1 MSAFSP
7 QACAGRVALV
17 TGGGS
22 GIGFEIARQLG
33 LHGAKLVI
41 MGRRQAVLEQSVA
54 ALKADKIDAVFATG
68 DVRRPDDAKAAV
80 ALAVSTFGGL
90 NVLVNCAAGNFL
102 STAEELSTNAFRT
115 VIDIDTVGTFNM
127 STAAFPHLKNNNGVV
142 LNISA
147 NLHLYA
153 TWFQAHASAAKAA
166 VDSLT
171 RSLALEW
178 GRYNI
183 RVVGIAPGPIAD
195 TPGMT
200 KLSGD
205 NDAKLAQAVP
215 LGRYG
220 TKVEMGQVAVFLVS
234 NAGGYVTGH
243 TVIADG
249 GAYLHRAAPI
259 SPEKVSEWSRALSKI
274 VLSMVVRS
282 SVELAAM
289 EAVRAATAFLAA
301 DLAAAPKSCRKRPQ
315 TAIGIRGRLRA
326 SFSSASTRDGLSSLQ
341 DSATTEP
348 RGTMTAWL
356 TSEKHLETLL
366 HARTRVQNAVREL
379 GTAARLKQSLAL
391 DLTLPE
397 LKMLHAALGSQT
409 NAYLEE
415 LYRCFRRLRLHM
427 ASCPAER
434 KKQLDA
440 MFESNAR
447 FHSRADVE
455 ALLAKQQDTTNAMSP
470 LSDRKISMMMTHC
483 DTQGTTQVDMRLFLE
498 LLQTVSS
505 PRETLLGHV
514 FRIVCPHA
522 AVEKTSSQ
530 LRIFKLLALV
540 KETATRHPDAAA
552 DVLQWLQSH
561 ASEAT
566 MSKHVWLSFHRVQSD
581 QFQDD
586 KEFLLY
592 LDRVWNFIALGAKS
606 TDGACASYAA
616 LLSKRDESSA
626 ASKTLVRMEKLERE
640 LDSLVE
646 RMTTTT
652 RDFAQS
658 SAQLEGI
665 TVPGHLLHLASSAV
679 LEKASIALRHV
690 QNLTIE
696 PVASTIP
703 KELHLP
709 SLVRLNVAH
718 VGLSALPDSLA
729 ELVHLQ
735 ELKASHNQLTA
746 SSFPSSLRQ
755 WIHLTSVDLSANKL
769 TAVPSVM
776 EHWRALKQVDLSSNN
791 IVKLPETFVWPHL
804 TSLSLHDNRLVALP
818 ESLEG
823 CHALMELICHR
834 NALTR
839 LPKALACLV
848 HLKEA
853 TWHYNQLAM
862 DHEDASW
869 PSLERLVD
877 IARFSLG
884 HNCLRR
890 LPAALTHLV
899 GLQVCALGHNDLRD
913 LSSVDFSTLVHCV
926 EVDLRQNRLAHLP
939 PSLFRMPKLSLL
951 SVQGNILVAIPDELQ
966 GAPALLCLHANGNR
980 ISKLPREL
988 NASLEHLDLSDNLI
1002 MTIPPTWASKRPR
1015 NQRHGG
1021 ALQTLKL
1028 HDNPLESA
1036 LQQVVDDQVYT
1047 ARSTEQ
1053 LDLAI
1058 GKLVDGVERS
1068 TSKGKVDFMT
1078 FQRKSARNRK
1088 EFDLKVRKGQAKQAV
1103 EFIEWSF
1110 RDVAKVVDCGMEYV
1124 AVASFQAVLTAVGA
1138 PWTHYE
1144 WRRVL
1149 KAFQQPK
1156 KPLVDVERFLTALET
1171 LHDAKP
1177 ATRSF
1182 PAALF
1187 AFLERTAAEEVQRP
1201 QSVAPPRTIVSPPK
1215 PAVSPVKR
1223 KKKDASRV
1231 AGRLQS
1237 SAPPTDVSRLRLKKL
1252 QDKWMS
1258 HDVGQTPRKS
1268 AVQETKSTDLPVMD
1282 KAETPREEDV
1292 IPMEMATPQPKES
1305 LRLLPPTTEEEKRQE
1320 DPV

>member
-1 MSAFSP
+1 
-7 QACAGRVALV
+7 
-17 TGGGS
+17 
-22 GIGFEIARQLG
+22 
-33 LHGAKLVI
+33 
-41 MGRRQAVLEQSVA
+41 
-54 ALKADKIDAVFATG
+54 
-68 DVRRPDDAKAAV
+68 
-80 ALAVSTFGGL
+80 
-90 NVLVNCAAGNFL
+90 
-102 STAEELSTNAFRT
+102 
-115 VIDIDTVGTFNM
+115 
-127 STAAFPHLKNNNGVV
+127 
-142 LNISA
+142 
-147 NLHLYA
+147 
-153 TWFQAHASAAKAA
+153 
-166 VDSLT
+166 
-171 RSLALEW
+171 
-178 GRYNI
+178 
-183 RVVGIAPGPIAD
+183 
-195 TPGMT
+195 
-200 KLSGD
+200 
-205 NDAKLAQAVP
+205 
-215 LGRYG
+215 
-220 TKVEMGQVAVFLVS
+220 
-234 NAGGYVTGH
+234 
-243 TVIADG
+243 
-249 GAYLHRAAPI
+249 
-259 SPEKVSEWSRALSKI
+259 
-274 VLSMVVRS
+274 MVVRS

-326 SFSSASTRDGLSSLQ
+326 SFSSASRRDGLSSLQ

-348 RGTMTAWL
+348 RGMMTAWL
-356 TSEKHLETLL
+356 TGERNLETLL
-366 HARTRVQNAVREL
+366 HAQTLVQNAVREL
-379 GTAARLKQSLAL
+379 GRAARRKQSLAL

-440 MFESNAR
+440 MFESNHR
-447 FHSRADVE
+447 FYSRADVA

-470 LSDRKISMMMTHC
+470 LSDREISMMMTHC
-483 DTQGTTQVDMRLFLE
+483 DTQGTAQVDMRLFLE

-566 MSKHVWLSFHRVQSD
+566 MSKHVWLSFHRIQSD
-581 QFQDD
+581 QFEDD
-586 KEFLLY
+586 MEFLLY

-606 TDGACASYAA
+606 TDVACASYAA
-616 LLSKRDESSA
+616 LLCKRDESSA
-626 ASKTLVRMEKLERE
+626 ASRTLVRMEKLQRE

-646 RMTTTT
+646 RITTTT
-652 RDFAQS
+652 HEFAKS

-665 TVPGHLLHLASSAV
+665 TVPGHFLHLASSAV

-690 QNLTIE
+690 QDLTIE

-709 SLVRLNVAH
+709 SLVRLDVAH

-729 ELVHLQ
+729 ELVHLK

-791 IVKLPETFVWPHL
+791 IVKLPETLVWPHL
-804 TSLSLHDNRLVALP
+804 TSLSIHDNHLVALP
-818 ESLEG
+818 ESLER
-823 CHALMELICHR
+823 CHALMELTCHR

-839 LPKALACLV
+839 LPKALARLV

-913 LSSVDFSTLVHCV
+913 LSWVDFSTLIHCV

-951 SVQGNILVAIPDELQ
+951 SVQGNVLVAIPDEVQ
-966 GAPALLCLHANGNR
+966 GAPALLSLHANGNR

-988 NASLEHLDLSDNLI
+988 NASLEHLDLSNNLI

-1015 NQRHGG
+1015 NQRHG

-1028 HDNPLESA
+1028 NDNPLDGA

-1053 LDLAI
+1053 LYLAMV
-1058 GKLVDGVERS
+1058 KLVDGVERS
-1068 TSKGKVDFMT
+1068 TSKAKVDFMT
-1078 FQRKSARNRK
+1078 FQRGSARNRK

-1103 EFIEWSF
+1103 EFMEWSF

-1124 AVASFQAVLTAVGA
+1124 AVASFQAVLTALGA

-1149 KAFQQPK
+1149 KAFQHPK
-1156 KPLVDVERFLTALET
+1156 KPLLDVERFLTALET

-1177 ATRSF
+1177 ATTSATMSF

-1187 AFLERTAAEEVQRP
+1187 AFLERTAVEEVQRP
-1201 QSVAPPRTIVSPPK
+1201 HSQFLAPPPTIVSPPK
-1215 PAVSPVKR
+1215 PAISPVKG
-1223 KKKDASRV
+1223 KKKDASRI
-1231 AGRLQS
+1231 AGRPQS
-1237 SAPPTDVSRLRLKKL
+1237 SAPPTDVSRLRLKTL
-1252 QDKWMS
+1252 QDKWIN
-1258 HDVGQTPRKS
+1258 HDFGQTPRKS
-1268 AVQETKSTDLPVMD
+1268 AAKETKSTDLPVMD
-1282 KAETPREEDV
+1282 KAETPREEV
-1292 IPMEMATPQPKES
+1292 IPMEMETPQPEES
-1305 LRLLPPTTEEEKRQE
+1305 LMPLPPTTEEEKRQE